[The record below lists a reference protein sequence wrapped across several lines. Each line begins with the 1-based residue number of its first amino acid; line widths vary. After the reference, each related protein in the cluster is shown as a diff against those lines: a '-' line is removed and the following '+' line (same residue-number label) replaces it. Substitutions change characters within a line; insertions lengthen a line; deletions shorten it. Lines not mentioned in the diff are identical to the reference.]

1 MPIFHSS
8 GMIFSS
14 QIFLKRL
21 CRMVTCF
28 NIIFDGFWWYHTRS
42 CHFSDL
48 CLCWY
53 VTVDREVSIGW
64 VYVRRSIKFPCPVLL
79 KLVWL
84 DSLYFL
90 MLFLTT
96 CTLSVALKFSRAFA
110 FAALVRLWVNTTFF
124 SFLTSSFFKVY
135 AYTLCTESVF
145 FQGRLHK
152 CHATS
157 H

>member
-8 GMIFSS
+8 GMIFSP

-28 NIIFDGFWWYHTRS
+28 NIIFDGFCWYHIRS

-64 VYVRRSIKFPCPVLL
+64 LYVRSVLAGCMSGGLSGFPVLCFL
-79 KLVWL
+79 SSFGQIVNMITFIFPDAFLNYMYFVRGSEVLPSFCFCCSCLAVVKYHFLFLPHIQFLQSVCIY
-84 DSLYFL
+84 SLY
-90 MLFLTT
+90 
-96 CTLSVALKFSRAFA
+96 
-110 FAALVRLWVNTTFF
+110 
-124 SFLTSSFFKVY
+124 
-135 AYTLCTESVF
+135 
-145 FQGRLHK
+145 
-152 CHATS
+152 
-157 H
+157 